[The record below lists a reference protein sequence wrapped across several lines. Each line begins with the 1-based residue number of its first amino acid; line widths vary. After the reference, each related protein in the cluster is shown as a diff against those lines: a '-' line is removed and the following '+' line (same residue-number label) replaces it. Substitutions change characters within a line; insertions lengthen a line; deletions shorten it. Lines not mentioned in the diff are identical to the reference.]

1 MQKQTTLNYIF
12 LLLQQQQQ
20 QQQFRAAAVDEY
32 NARASPCRQVR
43 DYVPCKEKKK
53 RGGQREWVKVCRS
66 GFPFFNLAATTA
78 SSSRIAKAIFAYIK

>member
-1 MQKQTTLNYIF
+1 MYPLCGKKNAAVKLMQKQTTLNYIF

-53 RGGQREWVKVCRS
+53 KGGDRGNG
-66 GFPFFNLAATTA
+66 
-78 SSSRIAKAIFAYIK
+78 

>member
-12 LLLQQQQQ
+12 LLLQQQQ

-53 RGGQREWVKVCRS
+53 KRGGGQREWVISS
-66 GFPFFNLAATTA
+66 G
-78 SSSRIAKAIFAYIK
+78 